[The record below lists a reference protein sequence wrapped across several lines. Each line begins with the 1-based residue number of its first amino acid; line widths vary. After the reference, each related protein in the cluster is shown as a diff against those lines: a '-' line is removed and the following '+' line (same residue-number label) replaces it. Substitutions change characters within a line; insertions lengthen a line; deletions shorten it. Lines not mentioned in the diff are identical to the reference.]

1 MFKKLFLFIFLIS
14 LSTQSQSI
22 ISGELIPENESFTW
36 VALYQLKGSKQIF
49 VKSSMVENG
58 KFSIEVPNNKPNGM
72 YRLRYKTDNQS
83 FIDII
88 YSNENIHLSFN
99 PENPIKTVNYLS
111 SEENQLFGTYTKES
125 TILKEKLSNIQLSFF
140 RLKAESDKENY
151 AFLYVKILKDF
162 HIIQQEFEERSANK
176 LANHFI
182 RASNKFFSEALI
194 EDPQEY
200 LNSEK
205 QHYFDFIDFKDNELL
220 NSTFISESVLSYVFY
235 LNVSEDVVV
244 QNVLYKNSI
253 NEVMSIVGDNSDL
266 KSEII
271 TTLLNSFA
279 EVENINLIDFLLKN
293 YYEKLPEA
301 LKNVADI
308 QSILAKVK
316 LAVGK
321 TAPDFTWEENGNTK
335 SLHVL
340 NNVDTYILVFWSTS
354 CSHCLIE
361 IPKLYEFINDFKNV
375 HVVAV
380 SLETN
385 SIEFDKYK
393 EQFKN
398 WSNVL
403 GLQKWENRIARDYEI
418 VSTPTYFILDA
429 NKKIISKP
437 EELDDVKAFFNH

>member
-22 ISGELIPENESFTW
+22 ISGELIPENKSFTW

-58 KFSIEVPNNKPNGM
+58 KFSIEVPSDKPNGM

-99 PENPIKTVNYLS
+99 PENPIETVNYLS
-111 SEENQLFGTYTKES
+111 SEENQLFGTYIKES
-125 TILKEKLSNIQLSFF
+125 TILKEKLSTMQLSFF
-140 RLKAESDKENY
+140 RLKVESDKEKHV
-151 AFLYVKILKDF
+151 FLYEKTLNNF
-162 HIIQQEFEERSANK
+162 HILQQEFEEKSVNK

-182 RASNKFFSEALI
+182 RASNKYFSEALI
-194 EDPQEY
+194 DEPQEY

-253 NEVMSIVGDNSDL
+253 NEVMSKVGDNSDL
-266 KSEII
+266 KREII
-271 TTLLNSFA
+271 TALLNYFA
-279 EVENINLIDFLLKN
+279 EVENINLIDFLLNN
-293 YYEKLPEA
+293 YYKKLPEGS
-301 LKNVADI
+301 KNEADI
-308 QSILAKVK
+308 KSILGKVK

-321 TAPDFTWEENGNTK
+321 TAPDFTWEEKGNKK
-335 SLHVL
+335 SLHTL
-340 NNVDTYILVFWSTS
+340 NKVDTYIVVFWSSS

-361 IPKLYEFINDFKNV
+361 IPKLYQYIESNREV

-403 GLQKWENRIARDYEI
+403 GLKKWENPTARDYEI

-429 NKKIISKP
+429 NKKIILKP